1 MFVLDLSYVA
11 FVIYRHEA
19 LVIKN
24 LPASEGDLR
33 DMCSVLG
40 WGRFP
45 EEGVA
50 FHYSILAW
58 RIPWTDETGRLQS
71 IVSQRIDV
79 KKSATLSLHTCT

>member
-1 MFVLDLSYVA
+1 MMFVLGLSYVA
-11 FVIYRHEA
+11 FVIHSYEA

-50 FHYSILAW
+50 TTVFLPGESHGQIRLEGYS
-58 RIPWTDETGRLQS
+58 P
-71 IVSQRIDV
+71 
-79 KKSATLSLHTCT
+79 

>member
-1 MFVLDLSYVA
+1 MMFVLDLSYVA

-71 IVSQRIDV
+71 I
-79 KKSATLSLHTCT
+79 TLHRAGHY